1 MKGKTF
7 LIVLAVVIAWSGFSI
22 GLMQWTDLWEHF
34 FKISS
39 WWAWIVPLVIL
50 FIVAMIQSDAETR
63 KKHGM
68 TERDLSTD

>member
-7 LIVLAVVIAWSGFSI
+7 LIVLAVVIVWSGISI
-22 GLMQWTDLWEHF
+22 SLMQWTDLWEHF

-39 WWAWIVPLVIL
+39 WWAWIAPLVIL
-50 FIVAMIQSDAETR
+50 FIVAMIMTDLETYR
-63 KKHGM
+63 KHGV